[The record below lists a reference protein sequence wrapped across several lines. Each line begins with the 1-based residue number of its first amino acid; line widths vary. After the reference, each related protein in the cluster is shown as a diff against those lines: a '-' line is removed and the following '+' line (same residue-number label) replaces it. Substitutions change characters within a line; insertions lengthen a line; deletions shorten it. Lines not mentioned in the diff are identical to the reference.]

1 VRNLVLVTECNRCGE
16 LVGAADDV
24 ELARRVRDHYGDR
37 HPEAN
42 AGEDELQEAIASS
55 YEATDS

>member
-1 VRNLVLVTECNRCGE
+1 MLVTECNRCGE